1 MPVPIHNASSMH
13 DIVQPQYTMHSPSQP
28 GIMGGPQSTAQGQSS
43 QTKDESAIKGSQ
55 ESPTEERGTSLKAYM
70 GGPQPTAQGQSSQT
84 KDESGN
90 KGSQESPTGE
100 GTSLKAYMGGP
111 QPTGAQGQSS
121 QTKDES
127 GTNKGS
133 QERPSTGKRGTSLK
147 EYLEMLRDERS
158 TRATSIA
165 AHCLMWIAF
174 GGFLF
179 LPGSFPKIDKILKD
193 SSGTHSEKKDFTRYV
208 PL

>member
-1 MPVPIHNASSMH
+1 
-13 DIVQPQYTMHSPSQP
+13 
-28 GIMGGPQSTAQGQSS
+28 MGGPQSTAQG
-43 QTKDESAIKGSQ
+43 
-55 ESPTEERGTSLKAYM
+55 
-70 GGPQPTAQGQSSQT
+70 QT

-100 GTSLKAYMGGP
+100 RGTSLKAYMGGLEP
-111 QPTGAQGQSS
+111 TAQGQSSPTKGESGNKGSQESPSGERTSLEAYMGGPRPTGAQGQSS
-121 QTKDES
+121 PTKDES
-127 GTNKGS
+127 GTNRGS
-133 QERPSTGKRGTSLK
+133 QERPTAGERGTSLK

-158 TRATSIA
+158 TRASSLA

-179 LPGSFPKIDKILKD
+179 LPGSFPKIDKILND
-193 SSGTHSEKKDFTRYV
+193 SRGIHSEKKDFTPYV